1 MSDKVLIYRKE
12 LLLELFGRQVRLLP
26 ITEMYQDMAS
36 FVMDLEDADIDF
48 HKLANSNDADFIHDV
63 FGMGRDDEHWV
74 ARNS

>member
-1 MSDKVLIYRKE
+1 M
-12 LLLELFGRQVRLLP
+12 P